1 MSGTRGSHFSTNECS
16 HCNVVDN
23 WEDES
28 VCTDCGLVLLT
39 QAYSTANWTSA
50 KPYTSSNSIHEY
62 IKDVGENACIAESVI
77 IHATNYYDQIRSTLV
92 KTFQDKHI
100 AAYAL
105 YESLNKFEVPRLVE
119 EIEYYSGVKL
129 QKLWE
134 IETSLIL
141 ETPLNDPKHYVHRY
155 CTMLNFS
162 YADQMFVRDVV
173 ERIQT
178 DLPLGNLRCN
188 CLVAVII
195 YLHCKETKKKIT
207 LRKICEICSI
217 SATSVHR
224 VIRQLN
230 ELRCQIVKT
239 PNLFWMVKH
248 IGKNV

>member
-1 MSGTRGSHFSTNECS
+1 MSGTRRQHFSTNECG
-16 HCNVVDN
+16 HCNIIDN
-23 WEDES
+23 FEDES
-28 VCTDCGLVLLT
+28 VCTDCGLVLLSQT
-39 QAYSTANWTSA
+39 FSAASWTLAKTYS
-50 KPYTSSNSIHEY
+50 SSNSVHEY
-62 IKDVGENACIAESVI
+62 IRDVGENACIAESI
-77 IHATNYYDQIRSTLV
+77 ILFATHYYDQIRITLER
-92 KTFQDKHI
+92 KFRDKPI

-105 YESLNKFEVPRLVE
+105 YESLNKFEVPRLAE
-119 EIEYYSGVKL
+119 EIAFYSGVTL

-162 YADQMFVRDVV
+162 YVDQMSVRDVV
-173 ERIQT
+173 ERVQT

-207 LRKICEICSI
+207 LRKICETCSI

-224 VIRQLN
+224 VVRQLN
-230 ELRCQIVKT
+230 ELHCQVVKT
-239 PNLFWMVKH
+239 PNLLWMTKH
-248 IGKNV
+248 LGKIV